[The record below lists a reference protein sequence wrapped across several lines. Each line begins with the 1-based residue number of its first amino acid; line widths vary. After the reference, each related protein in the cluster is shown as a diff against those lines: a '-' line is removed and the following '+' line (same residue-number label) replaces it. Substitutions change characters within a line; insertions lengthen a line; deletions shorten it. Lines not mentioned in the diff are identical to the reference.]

1 MNTFNNRH
9 LHPQICIC
17 VFVFALQ
24 QLKEAHTLR
33 YIFMENSGLCYE
45 VTEKVVQHIVH
56 CVETQGRH
64 VEYLKALKT
73 LVKAEGQSIR
83 KTQDMVMAEVTSHF
97 SASSNRLASCA
108 FRFLD
113 NAVSSVTLCMRQYCI
128 MIHNDCLVSFLFFD
142 QLVNVGEEVLV
153 FYSDPQSFNSLVD
166 MMQSERE
173 RLDQSGPLLYHINLV
188 ELLACCTEGKNVYTE
203 IKCHSL
209 LPLDD
214 IVRVVTHPDAIPE
227 VSESMVR

>member
-1 MNTFNNRH
+1 MRYFLFKISHFWLLKIWPRFGKKINVCTAIQPCEYLFNNRH
-9 LHPQICIC
+9 LHPPICIS

-24 QLKEAHTLR
+24 QLKEMHTLR

-97 SASSNRLASCA
+97 SASSNRLDPCA
-108 FRFLD
+108 F
-113 NAVSSVTLCMRQYCI
+113 
-128 MIHNDCLVSFLFFD
+128 LFKRM
-142 QLVNVGEEVLV
+142 QLVGL
-153 FYSDPQSFNSLVD
+153 PC
-166 MMQSERE
+166 
-173 RLDQSGPLLYHINLV
+173 
-188 ELLACCTEGKNVYTE
+188 ACLN
-203 IKCHSL
+203 I
-209 LPLDD
+209 
-214 IVRVVTHPDAIPE
+214 A
-227 VSESMVR
+227 